1 MSTTTTPTLSVS
13 LVQQIEARQAE
24 LGLTDQQLCDA
35 LGFEREITLVLI
47 KQGTMKLP
55 INRVPA
61 LAAALSLEPV
71 DVLRA
76 ALQESSPDLI
86 SVIEEVCNPLRL
98 TTSETRLIR
107 HLRNLA
113 GDRPAAP
120 IVFEGKGVIALVTA

>member
-1 MSTTTTPTLSVS
+1 MSITKPTMPVT

-24 LGLTDQQLCDA
+24 LGLSDRQLCDA

-55 INRVPA
+55 INKVPA
-61 LAAALSLEPV
+61 LAAALSLEPA

-86 SVIEEVCNPLRL
+86 SVIEEVFNSLRL
-98 TTSETRLIR
+98 TTGEMRLIR

-120 IVFEGKGVIALVTA
+120 VVFDGKGVIALVTA

>member
-1 MSTTTTPTLSVS
+1 MSVP

-24 LGLTDQQLCDA
+24 LGLTDRQLCDA

-55 INRVPA
+55 ITKVPA

-71 DVLRA
+71 DVFRA
-76 ALQESSPDLI
+76 ALQGSSPDLI
-86 SVIEEVCNPLRL
+86 SVIEEVFNPLHL
-98 TTSETRLIR
+98 TTSEMRLIR
-107 HLRNLA
+107 HLRDLA

-120 IVFEGKGVIALVTA
+120 MVFDGKGVIALVTP

>member
-1 MSTTTTPTLSVS
+1 MSTTTPTMSVP

-24 LGLTDQQLCDA
+24 LGLTDRQLCDA

-55 INRVPA
+55 ITKVPA

-71 DVLRA
+71 DVFRA
-76 ALQESSPDLI
+76 ALQGSSPDLI
-86 SVIEEVCNPLRL
+86 SVIEEVFNPLHL
-98 TTSETRLIR
+98 TTSEMRLIR
-107 HLRNLA
+107 HLRDLA

-120 IVFEGKGVIALVTA
+120 MVFDGKGVIALVTP

>member
-1 MSTTTTPTLSVS
+1 LSNTTPTMSVS

-24 LGLTDQQLCDA
+24 LGLTDQHLCDA

-47 KQGTMKLP
+47 KQGSMKLP

-71 DVLRA
+71 DVLRT

-86 SVIEEVCNPLRL
+86 SVIEEVFNPLCL

-120 IVFEGKGVIALVTA
+120 MVFDGKGVIALVTA